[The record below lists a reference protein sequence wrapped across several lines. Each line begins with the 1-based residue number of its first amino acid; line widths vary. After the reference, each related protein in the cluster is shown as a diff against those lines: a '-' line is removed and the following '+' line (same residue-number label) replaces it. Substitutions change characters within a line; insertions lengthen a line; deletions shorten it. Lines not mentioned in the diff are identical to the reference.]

1 MKDGPGLAVK
11 STQNVILIIGDLSK
25 LKLNKTILW
34 TLKNPL
40 YYKPR
45 NTDMSVI
52 LNNEFQLLVSNQKN
66 CI

>member
-1 MKDGPGLAVK
+1 MKDGPGLPVK

-25 LKLNKTILW
+25 LKLNNTILR

-40 YYKPR
+40 DYKLR

-52 LNNEFQLLVSNQKN
+52 SNNEFQLLVSNQKN
-66 CI
+66 YI